1 MSLLFKRRI
10 NTSILVKRMDYR
22 SLLNEKQYEAVST
35 SSLYARIIAG
45 AGSGKTRVL
54 TYRIAYLITEC
65 GIDPMRILAIAFT
78 NKVAAEMK
86 ERATK
91 LIKDVKGYSPNL
103 NISTFHA
110 WCARFLRV
118 EHSFLGYPANFTIYD
133 EDDQL
138 RVIKNIAVDLG
149 YKKGDPIVKSATQ
162 FIRKRKG
169 RGQYPD
175 QINRQNLMS
184 QEDKIGLDFYARYEE
199 EKTKG
204 FGLDFDDLLNKAIEI
219 LENNP
224 DVREHWSKKYDAIL
238 IDEFQDTNDIQ
249 FQLLRL
255 LMRTDTS
262 VYVVGDPDQTI
273 YTWRGANPKIIL
285 DYDQIFKG
293 AETII
298 LNQNYRSTQTIL
310 DAANKLIA
318 HNKKRVPKDLFATN
332 SKGDD
337 IQYKIAGTADY
348 EADWVANKISYL
360 SRKEMVDGKPNYSN
374 IAVLYRSSYLTRPFE
389 SALKDRG
396 IPYRIF
402 GGLRFYER
410 MEVKDVLAYFNLLVN
425 DYDNVSFERIV
436 NVPKRGIGEGTM
448 QKIRDESHAAGL
460 SEYQYMAHISEY
472 KDTEISTKAIN
483 KILEFVNILEK
494 TKEKLK
500 EKIEAYAG
508 ILKDMVADLGYFT
521 YIAEEE
527 EPDED
532 RLGNVNALF
541 DDINHFISNNP
552 NSDFSE
558 YLQNVALLTAQDDMS
573 QGNYVSLMTCHV
585 AKGLEFDYVFVI
597 GMNQGTFPSNR
608 AMAEVDRDGVEE
620 ERRLAYVAFTRARKI
635 LYLSGNRSYSY
646 VTDSKAEPSQ
656 YFKEAGIELP
666 RDNEFTSSRV
676 WESSHIGRKSSNK
689 WDDYFSDGDAISP
702 FEKKEKKQEPTI
714 NKPTNDIIWKVG
726 DKVHHEKFGDGYVEN
741 VVSDKIIVVKFEG
754 EGKKTLMAN
763 HPMLS
768 KIKSSGG
775 EA

>member
-204 FGLDFDDLLNKAIEI
+204 YGLDFDDLLNKAIEI

-238 IDEFQDTNDIQ
+238 IDEFQDTNDVQ

-348 EADWVANKISYL
+348 EADWVANKISSL
-360 SRKEMVDGKPNYSN
+360 ARKEMIDGKPNYSN

-573 QGNYVSLMTCHV
+573 QGNYVSLMTCHI

-620 ERRLAYVAFTRARKI
+620 ERRLAYVAFTRARKV
-635 LYLSGNRSYSY
+635 LFLSGNRSYSY

-702 FEKKEKKQEPTI
+702 FEKKEKKQEPAI